1 MKDILASI
9 KKIIPKRGE
18 LSTAVSSFSKKEL
31 YIFLSL
37 FAVLAASTLII
48 ISKVNRS
55 FTEKVP
61 AQGGSITEGIIG
73 IPRFINP
80 VLAISDADKDLSALV
95 YSGLMRKTTEGE
107 LAPDLAA
114 SYEVSKDGLTYTFE
128 LRSNATFHDKK
139 SVTVDDV
146 IYTISQ
152 IQDPMIKSP
161 KRVSWEGVTA
171 LKIDETHLAF
181 KLKAPYAP
189 FLENTTVGILP
200 SHIWKNVSAEEFA
213 FSDFNINA
221 IGSGP
226 YQIRSIEKSS
236 SGVPRSYD
244 LAPWKRL
251 APDTF
256 VSSVTIRFYA
266 NERELIGG
274 LKSGAVDNISGISPD
289 NAADLADEDY
299 RIETTVL
306 PRMFGLFFN
315 QNQAP
320 IFLNKAVTSAL
331 SMSVNRERIIDEV
344 LHGYGVA
351 IDSPVPAYLSD
362 EDESV
367 APFNP
372 GQIDAAKAILA
383 KDGWVVG
390 TDGVLAKKSKTGATT
405 RLAFSISTGDTP
417 ELKQASELI
426 KQDFEA
432 IGAEVELK
440 VFDTGN
446 LNQSVIR
453 PRKYD
458 ALFFG
463 QVISHESDLFAF
475 WHSSQRNDP
484 GLNIAMYANAKV
496 DKLLDSSLATQSKE
510 SRTELYQ
517 SFETEFT
524 KDKPAIFVYS
534 PEFIYVVTDKLQGL
548 AINEITTPTER
559 FDGIT
564 GWYIETERLW
574 KIFTN

>member
-1 MKDILASI
+1 MKDLLATI
-9 KKIIPKRGE
+9 KRIIPKRGE

-37 FAVLAASTLII
+37 FAVLATSTLII
-48 ISKVNRS
+48 VSSVNRS

-61 AQGGSITEGIIG
+61 TQGGSLTEGIIG

-80 VLAISDADKDLSALV
+80 VLAISEADKDLAALV
-95 YSGLMRKTTEGE
+95 YSGLMRKTAEGDVV
-107 LAPDLAA
+107 PDLAT

-171 LKIDETHLAF
+171 EKIDETHLAF

-221 IGSGP
+221 VGSGP

-251 APDTF
+251 TPNTF

-266 NERELIGG
+266 NERELVSA
-274 LKSGAVDNISGISPD
+274 LQSGAVDNISGISPD
-289 NAADLADEDY
+289 NAANLADKDY

-320 IFLNKAVTSAL
+320 IFLNKAVINAL
-331 SMSVNRERIIDEV
+331 SMAVNRERIIDEV

-362 EDESV
+362 EDEAV
-367 APFNP
+367 ALFDPA
-372 GQIDAAKAILA
+372 QIEEAKALLT
-383 KDGWVVG
+383 KDGWVLG
-390 TDGVLAKKSKTGATT
+390 EDGVMVKKSKTTST

-417 ELKQASELI
+417 ELKQAAELL
-426 KQDFEA
+426 KADFEA
-432 IGAEVELK
+432 IGAAVELK

-463 QVISHESDLFAF
+463 QAVSHESDLFAF

-484 GLNIAMYANAKV
+484 GLNIALYANAKV
-496 DKLLDSSLATQSKE
+496 DKLLDASLATQSKE
-510 SRTELYQ
+510 SRTKQYRD
-517 SFETEFT
+517 FEIEFA
-524 KDKPAIFVYS
+524 KDKPAIFIYS
-534 PEFIYVVTDKLQGL
+534 PEFIYVVADKLQGL

-564 GWYIETERLW
+564 DWYIETERLW
-574 KIFTN
+574 KIFTK